1 MPANFT
7 LDISKK
13 KGDILYRLISSYV
26 IRNESMQIGAMCY
39 VHAQL
44 NPGCDGLQST
54 DIDTDSDVFPKLH
67 TSKIQ

>member
-1 MPANFT
+1 MH
-7 LDISKK
+7 
-13 KGDILYRLISSYV
+13 
-26 IRNESMQIGAMCY
+26 IGAMCY

-67 TSKIQ
+67 TSKIQTRYMKGVPFVNRRYTKGVPFS

>member
-1 MPANFT
+1 MLHTQKSAQKV
-7 LDISKK
+7 LSAIG
-13 KGDILYRLISSYV
+13 KGLISSYV
-26 IRNESMQIGAMCY
+26 IQNESMHIVAMCY

>member
-1 MPANFT
+1 MH
-7 LDISKK
+7 
-13 KGDILYRLISSYV
+13 
-26 IRNESMQIGAMCY
+26 IGAMCY